1 MDTYKKTTIW
11 LVLLASIIITYIIFL
26 WNYPVISFTIYLILP
41 ISLFATLTIMIGR
54 KELERQEDREGMTT
68 TLC

>member
-1 MDTYKKTTIW
+1 MDTYKKITIW
-11 LVLLASIIITYIIFL
+11 LVLPASIIITYIILL
-26 WNYPVISFTIYLILP
+26 WYYPVISFTIYLLLP

-54 KELERQEDREGMTT
+54 IELERQEDREAMTT